1 MTEILFTV
9 IVILAALALV
19 VCVLSWLPTKVRNRV
34 TAGLFVVTFAGTL
47 GLYAAAYAE
56 MNESLVAACLYAL
69 HSTVEAFFGGEG
81 YLLFELSEHAPH
93 WVHEPPAA
101 IAFWVLHIMALLFDV
116 MVAATIFGKK
126 MLGHARIL
134 MALGTTNIVIGGT
147 EPAVIAAGNI
157 STHDGARPR
166 GDWREL
172 AVLLHPKDSKV
183 ACDSVWEKGGVV
195 LDYGSGGLDGALA
208 GILRRHVIAQ
218 RYNIVFF
225 QATNDDWVAFLE
237 LVRFLETEDML
248 KRAKSVH
255 ITLVS
260 EKEVDLSSVFDH
272 SVVDKLYV
280 TALAPHEI
288 VARQLIGKLEPALA
302 QGAPAVALVGF
313 GNLGQYVYGAL
324 EREMRARGLALEVHA
339 FDARMGNV
347 EGALIDAISVGGEG
361 VTGKVDATSD
371 TFGTCK
377 LVRKK
382 LDAFSP
388 EFLAE
393 IQALACRNQAPL
405 GAVVVCLGNDELTA
419 RVAQNVAA
427 CLDVRAPGVIICA
440 EQTQG
445 HNLTFAKNLLGYEP
459 FGGIRLTYT
468 EQNLQRRPR

>member
-1 MTEILFTV
+1 
-9 IVILAALALV
+9 
-19 VCVLSWLPTKVRNRV
+19 
-34 TAGLFVVTFAGTL
+34 
-47 GLYAAAYAE
+47 
-56 MNESLVAACLYAL
+56 
-69 HSTVEAFFGGEG
+69 
-81 YLLFELSEHAPH
+81 
-93 WVHEPPAA
+93 
-101 IAFWVLHIMALLFDV
+101 MALLFDV

-183 ACDSVWEKGGVV
+183 ARDSVWEKGGVV

-208 GILRRHVIAQ
+208 GILRRHVIRQ

-302 QGAPAVALVGF
+302 LVAPAVALVGF

-324 EREMRARGLALEVHA
+324 AREMRARGLALEVHA

-347 EGALIDAISVGGEG
+347 EGALIDAISVGTKGTEVSVGSVDVNSRASAIPEAKPSGVAEMRAGIRDAEG

-405 GAVVVCLGNDELTA
+405 GAVVVCLGNDELSA

-468 EQNLQRRPR
+468 EQNLQRRAR